1 MFKPFEEEF
10 GTNLTSIGS
19 CNALHISRSSDRTKL
34 MAPPTYEE
42 MFACA
47 GGDTDSNEFEG
58 PIASKSS
65 ASSPAHSNDSKGFTE
80 GELETFVDT
89 LEVTTILAGDTR
101 APISKPKPSHSNICV
116 KRLITYSSR

>member
-1 MFKPFEEEF
+1 
-10 GTNLTSIGS
+10 
-19 CNALHISRSSDRTKL
+19 
-34 MAPPTYEE
+34 MAPPTFEE
-42 MFACA
+42 MLACA
-47 GGDTDSNEFEG
+47 NADTDSNQFEG
-58 PIASKSS
+58 PIASNTS
-65 ASSPAHSNDSKGFTE
+65 ASSPAHSDDSKGFTE